1 MREQYQSTATTQ
13 ITPISQI
20 ESRTDSVAQLEDR
33 IQVLEGEIQAHMV
46 KERTLM
52 QEMKRKTENARQ
64 MIEAKDKQMSD
75 LKTEIAQLS
84 SQLKNNNTNDHDNN
98 NNNNNNDDSVLEFE
112 KPWPDSSP
120 VTSPPSKTVRVTR
133 SVSSNNDTLRVEDI
147 LQAEEKKVMTEF
159 LRQQDEQQHV
169 NHQTSGKTA
178 STSPSSSSSSS
189 RFIVFKE
196 EFFRRAIYREND
208 LLDKLKLLKTEINHL
223 RGRLSIIPP
232 TQTTG
237 PVLQSTSA
245 STPATSSSP
254 RNDISLQSSSLATEK
269 DIQEREQRLI
279 YLKQAFTSF
288 LKAKNAIE
296 MENLGRVICA
306 ILGVTIEEENSIME
320 NILKLTPAV
329 VATSTFDSFSQS
341 FASIFS

>member
-13 ITPISQI
+13 STAISLI
-20 ESRTDSVAQLEDR
+20 ESRTDIVAQLEDR
-33 IQVLEGEIQAHMV
+33 IQVLEGEIQAHVV

-64 MIEAKDKQMSD
+64 MIEGKDRQIGE

-84 SQLKNNNTNDHDNN
+84 SQLKNNNTNDHNTNNTHDNN
-98 NNNNNNDDSVLEFE
+98 DNDDGMLEFE
-112 KPWPDSSP
+112 KPSPDSSP
-120 VTSPPSKTVRVTR
+120 VRVTR
-133 SVSSNNDTLRVEDI
+133 SVSSNNDVLRVEDI

-159 LRQQDEQQHV
+159 LRQQDEQQHM

-232 TQTTG
+232 TQTI
-237 PVLQSTSA
+237 VLQSTST
-245 STPATSSSP
+245 STSATSSSP

>member
-1 MREQYQSTATTQ
+1 MREQYQSNATTQ
-13 ITPISQI
+13 STSISLI
-20 ESRTDSVAQLEDR
+20 ESRTDIVAQLEDR
-33 IQVLEGEIQAHMV
+33 IQVLEGEIRAHVV

-64 MIEAKDKQMSD
+64 MIEGKDQQISE

-84 SQLKNNNTNDHDNN
+84 SQLKNYNTNDHNTNNTHDNN
-98 NNNNNNDDSVLEFE
+98 DNDDGMLEFE
-112 KPWPDSSP
+112 KPSPDSSP
-120 VTSPPSKTVRVTR
+120 VRVTR
-133 SVSSNNDTLRVEDI
+133 SVSSNNDVLRVEDI

-159 LRQQDEQQHV
+159 LRQQDEQQHM

-178 STSPSSSSSSS
+178 STSPSSSSS

-232 TQTTG
+232 T
-237 PVLQSTSA
+237 STST
-245 STPATSSSP
+245 SATSSSP